1 MTPAFYRREG
11 DALILKVRVQPGA
24 KQNAVLGVA
33 DGALRLK
40 LAAPAVEGR
49 ANEALCAYLAE
60 LLGTAKTR
68 VEIIKGQGARLKQ
81 VKVLGARHSPD
92 ELFPPGKTAP

>member
-1 MTPAFYRREG
+1 VTG
-11 DALILKVRVQPGA
+11 VIDG
-24 KQNAVLGVA
+24 VL
-33 DGALRLK
+33 RIR

-49 ANEALCAYLAE
+49 ANEALCVYLAE

-81 VKVLGARHSPD
+81 VKVTGARHSL
-92 ELFPPGKTAP
+92 ESLFPPGKTAP

>member
-1 MTPAFYRREG
+1 
-11 DALILKVRVQPGA
+11 VQPGA

-49 ANEALCAYLAE
+49 ANDALRAYLAE
-60 LLGTAKTR
+60 LLGTAKSR
-68 VEIIKGQGARLKQ
+68 VEILRGETGRLKQ
-81 VKVLGARHSPD
+81 VAVRGAQRGV
-92 ELFPPGKTAP
+92 EALFPPGKTAP